1 MPWRGGPARGT
12 AGRRGGAAGS
22 PGKAGPGC
30 SGRGL
35 QGRREGEGGRRA
47 RAAGNGNG
55 APPEPGTGTAAG
67 AVGNDL
73 RVAGPGRH
81 RFPSKADLQLVQ
93 TDGYTCSKEAGPAS
107 RLCHA
112 QPVTQQHLIVW
123 DDPPRTCLVLR
134 KPGEGTV
141 QPMVACCAYLHGEL
155 GMQVVLEPWAHAEVR
170 GRPDMGFAATFD
182 EGEAGRLSEIVDFV
196 VCLGGDGVIL
206 HASHLFRGPIP
217 PVLSFNLGS
226 LGFLTSHDFKSYC
239 TDIFDVVS
247 GSSVLNGVYVTLRMR
262 LRCKI
267 YRKGRPRGG
276 EAPYYDVLN
285 EVVVDRGPG
294 GFLSMIECYERDRLI
309 TKVQVSAR
317 GRRAG
322 RSGGLTQRK
331 GDGVMLATPTGST
344 AYSAAAGGSICHPCV
359 PAILFTPICPHALS
373 FRPVMLPDSSE
384 IELKIPE
391 TARESAWV
399 CFDGQDRQELE
410 CGDSVKIC
418 MSPYPM
424 PTVNKRDE
432 TDDWFAS
439 LVRCLNWNERT
450 DQRPFDFM

>member
-1 MPWRGGPARGT
+1 M
-12 AGRRGGAAGS
+12 
-22 PGKAGPGC
+22 PGC

-35 QGRREGEGGRRA
+35 QGRREGGRRA
-47 RAAGNGNG
+47 RAAGNG
-55 APPEPGTGTAAG
+55 APPEPGGTAG
-67 AVGNDL
+67 AVGRDL
-73 RVAGPGRH
+73 LVGRVAGPGRH

-182 EGEAGRLSEIVDFV
+182 EGDAGRLSEIVDFV

-226 LGFLTSHDFKSYC
+226 LGFLTSHDFQSYC